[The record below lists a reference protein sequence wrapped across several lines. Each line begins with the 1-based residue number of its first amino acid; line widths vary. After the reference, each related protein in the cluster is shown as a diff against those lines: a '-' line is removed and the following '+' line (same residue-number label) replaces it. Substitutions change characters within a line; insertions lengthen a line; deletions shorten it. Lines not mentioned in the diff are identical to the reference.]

1 MFNLRFPHGIRRLF
15 GSCSLRSK
23 ILVFQGFFAFL
34 AKFLW
39 PSVAP
44 MLARCMAECGVAFRV
59 ALPKSS
65 RFSSH
70 ASRQN
75 IGVWHVPVCPRY
87 TPIEGVGFELSVRSP
102 EARGRYLSVD
112 PLIDRLAHADIIQLR
127 VEASLRDKRR
137 WCGLQCLGCPS
148 NYKFWHLGH

>member
-1 MFNLRFPHGIRRLF
+1 
-15 GSCSLRSK
+15 
-23 ILVFQGFFAFL
+23 
-34 AKFLW
+34 
-39 PSVAP
+39 

-112 PLIDRLAHADIIQLR
+112 PLIARLAHADIIQLR
-127 VEASLRDKRR
+127 VEATLSDRLH
-137 WCGLQCLGCPS
+137 WCGLQGLGWS
-148 NYKFWHLGH
+148 V